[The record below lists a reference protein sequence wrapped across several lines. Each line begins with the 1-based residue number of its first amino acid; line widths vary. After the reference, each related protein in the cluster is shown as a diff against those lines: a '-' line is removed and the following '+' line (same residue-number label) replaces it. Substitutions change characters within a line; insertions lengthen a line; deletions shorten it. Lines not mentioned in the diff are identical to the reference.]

1 MSLGK
6 TLLKVAIG
14 VAVVKGMS
22 SLAKGGMGGAA
33 AEAPGTGKT
42 YAQPKG
48 GLEDIMGEILGGGRA
63 RSTDNGS
70 GDLLDQLGGG
80 TRSRTTPSGRG
91 SGDLLDQITGGG
103 SGDRSVPKVDRSGQ
117 KGQTAGR
124 GAGRIGDTLQP
135 PSRPSRQNAPSG
147 GLEDLLGGAA
157 GGGLGGLLESIL
169 GGAAG
174 GSLAPQERETELAAA
189 LALRAMIQAIKADG
203 TMDAA
208 EKQKLIG
215 QLGEATR
222 DEVAFVQAELER
234 PVDVDGLVR
243 QVPNGMEEQVYLA
256 SLMAIDL
263 DNQKEAQYLAALA
276 QALELRPAE
285 VNALHDRAGAPRI
298 FR

>member
-22 SLAKGGMGGAA
+22 SLAKGGLGGGA
-33 AEAPGTGKT
+33 AEAPGTGKP

-48 GLEDIMGEILGGGRA
+48 GLEDIMGEVLGGGRTRRTTTPERTA
-63 RSTDNGS
+63 DRNTGGGS
-70 GDLLDQLGGG
+70 GDLLDQLMRGAPGDERRGG
-80 TRSRTTPSGRG
+80 T
-91 SGDLLDQITGGG
+91 
-103 SGDRSVPKVDRSGQ
+103 VPKVDRSGQ

-124 GAGRIGDTLQP
+124 GAGRIGDALEP
-135 PSRPSRQNAPSG
+135 VRRPSRQNAPSG
-147 GLEDLLGGAA
+147 GLEDLLGGGAA

-189 LALRAMIQAIKADG
+189 LALKAMIQAVKSDG

-215 QLGEATR
+215 QLGDATR

-276 QALELRPAE
+276 EALELRPAE

>member
-22 SLAKGGMGGAA
+22 SLAKGGVGGAA
-33 AEAPGTGKT
+33 AEAPGTGKP

-48 GLEDIMGEILGGGRA
+48 GLEDIMGEILGGGRGKT
-63 RSTDNGS
+63 TDNGA

-103 SGDRSVPKVDRSGQ
+103 SGGRSVPKVDRAGQ
-117 KGQTAGR
+117 RGQTAGR

-135 PSRPSRQNAPSG
+135 TSRPSRQNAPSG
-147 GLEDLLGGAA
+147 GLEDLLGG

-208 EKQKLIG
+208 EKRKLIG
-215 QLGEATR
+215 QLGEASR

-276 QALELRPAE
+276 EALELRPAE
-285 VNALHDRAGAPRI
+285 VNALHDRAGAPHI